1 VNSPTT
7 LISNP
12 DAIVLGLRVGSG
24 EEAIREM
31 HALLAGQPGVVRDPA
46 RLLTDLIERAR
57 MSSVCIAEDVAL
69 PHARTTSVD
78 RLVLAVAR
86 TESGVAFD
94 REHPAIRLIFL
105 VGTPKEA
112 VAEYLQMVAA
122 ISRLLRNPIARGALL
137 SAPDEA
143 DFRALLAHVLPS

>member
-12 DAIVLGLRVGSG
+12 DAVMLGLRAASG
-24 EEAIREM
+24 EDAIREI
-31 HALLAGQPGVVRDPA
+31 HARLVAQPGVVRDGP
-46 RLLTDLIERAR
+46 RLLSDLIERGR
-57 MSSVCIAEDVAL
+57 MSSVCIADDVAL
-69 PHARTTSVD
+69 PHARTSAVD
-78 RLVLAVAR
+78 RLVLGVAR
-86 TESGVAFD
+86 TDAGVPFD
-94 REHPAIRLIFL
+94 AEHPAIRLIFL
-105 VGTPKEA
+105 VGTPKES

-143 DFRALLAHVLPS
+143 DFRALLAHVLLS

>member
-1 VNSPTT
+1 MNSPTT

-12 DAIVLGLRVGSG
+12 DAVTLGLRAESG
-24 EEAIREM
+24 EEAIREL
-31 HALLAGQPGVVRDPA
+31 HRQLAIQPGVVRDPA
-46 RLLTDLIERAR
+46 LLLNDLIARAR
-57 MSSVCIAEDVAL
+57 MASVCIADDVAL
-69 PHARTTSVD
+69 PHARTTAVD
-78 RLVLAVAR
+78 RIVLAVAR
-86 TESGVAFD
+86 TEKGVVFD
-94 REHPAIRLIFL
+94 QDHPHIRLIFL
-105 VGTPKEA
+105 VGTPKEG